1 MNYVDASFLFY
12 SSAAYLIIC
21 LSIWLYIP
29 MFVRQICFI
38 MIQQQMFLP
47 IVIALEIITMNTYNS
62 FEIKTCRPNANII
75 TAMCLWVQG
84 NSAGL
89 QECGRSTLTM
99 GQYVWPYNGLPVI
112 FFWSLFYL
120 QNIFLGKQGWLRPIK
135 KTELFEIIWIICIE
149 ELKKK
154 RKKRTTKP
162 YYSYIMFGNIT
173 DSPTRRMDGQQE

>member
-1 MNYVDASFLFY
+1 MTLFN
-12 SSAAYLIIC
+12 L
-21 LSIWLYIP
+21 
-29 MFVRQICFI
+29 
-38 MIQQQMFLP
+38 
-47 IVIALEIITMNTYNS
+47 
-62 FEIKTCRPNANII
+62 FEIETCHKKLNTCRPNANVI

-135 KTELFEIIWIICIE
+135 KNGAVWNYMNYMHWRIKKE
-149 ELKKK
+149 KKK
-154 RKKRTTKP
+154 ENHKTLLFIYNVWKYNRQSNQTDGRTTRVRKTTF
-162 YYSYIMFGNIT
+162 YYKLNLF
-173 DSPTRRMDGQQE
+173 